1 MMHFINN
8 IYIRIILWGFF
19 ACFAT
24 KANAQSKLESD
35 TLEIAYNKTSS
46 IVFPAVI
53 KSVDKGSRDILAQ
66 KAKGVGNVLQLK
78 AGRERFAQ
86 TNLTVITADGILHH
100 FTVNYSEQPL
110 NLTVLTGSADDAH
123 TNSLVFQTEL
133 TETDMENYSSGIVTD
148 KRRIRSVHESDNKMS
163 LALMG
168 IYIKGDVMFYRFRII
183 NRSNIDYDVDFLK
196 FYIRDKARIKR
207 TASQEVEVSPIYVH
221 GNDKKVDGNS
231 STEIV
236 FALQKLTIPEA
247 KYLEVELFEK
257 NGGRHLNIDIKNKT
271 IVNARL
277 LE

>member
-1 MMHFINN
+1 
-8 IYIRIILWGFF
+8 
-19 ACFAT
+19 
-24 KANAQSKLESD
+24 
-35 TLEIAYNKTSS
+35 
-46 IVFPAVI
+46 
-53 KSVDKGSRDILAQ
+53 
-66 KAKGVGNVLQLK
+66 
-78 AGRERFAQ
+78 
-86 TNLTVITADGILHH
+86 
-100 FTVNYSEQPL
+100 
-110 NLTVLTGSADDAH
+110 
-123 TNSLVFQTEL
+123 
-133 TETDMENYSSGIVTD
+133 
-148 KRRIRSVHESDNKMS
+148 MS